1 MLPLKLTMKNF
12 LSFANPPTFDFT
24 QFSMACFSGI
34 NGIGKS
40 AIVDAITW
48 ALWGEVSKKIAGA
61 GNSRIEPELLRDDTT
76 EMSVELE
83 FLENGEKY
91 KVIRTFY
98 AGTKN
103 KSLLNIFKM
112 SDNAYQCISSDPPMI
127 STDSKILA
135 EHLLIDYHTFT
146 NTAFIR
152 QGNSDEFTSK
162 TPSQRKDVLLPL
174 IVPPEYTKL
183 HEGANNERR
192 RIVSETDKIDSAVID
207 IQDSLSVLSNIWC
220 PQDPA
225 LSKKDMRR
233 VWLDT
238 QYDFSE
244 SKSLLDT
251 QMDALKSNVTLTE
264 TALQNSKKLLQE
276 TQTELSQLLVTQEK
290 VSGLLQTQASL
301 SNTHGGL
308 VSKLKEAQHT
318 LSTIQASNTSLED
331 LRAFVQQ
338 HTMAVHDQEQ
348 LATKESQV
356 THHAEAIESIRFTL
370 EDRKTLLAEKV
381 QSLQSQVDETATL
394 LKQGDE
400 IQQKYREL
408 TQARESVRTAADKGD
423 LLTARLTPIKENS
436 KVLEL
441 AIIVFDK
448 ELSQHKETLHRLFAQ
463 AECTESLEV
472 VEDSI
477 QETVEAISSNT
488 KKLEWMQGVVTDLKR
503 QEGEYYEAISKI
515 ARLSERRNSVSNE
528 LSKQKALL
536 ADIKSGEITAC
547 QECGSVL
554 SGDAYRNKLQAYI
567 TDLTGKK
574 AGMVDDMSEL
584 QEKRKSLECGDKLQQ
599 AQIDA
604 AQYTQAHD
612 TLTQKHERLSRIRED
627 IIRERAEY
635 QATYQ
640 ERYIIEQQA
649 DGVVS
654 QMDALEQSITE
665 QASLQDTAQSL
676 VNMHVKYETL
686 YDQVQAAQE
695 RITEYQNRL
704 GSAQSQYGAHCASMR
719 NHPDIASHEI
729 ALVALRAETSSIMER
744 YGDESVSQCIT
755 RLSPYVESL
764 RMAERNIEQKS
775 ALLQSIDSLT
785 TQQEEIETRLTSTK
799 TEIDAIEFDEVFIT
813 NNKCIIETALEQIT
827 RDEQQLQQVN
837 KEMASLQVTLQQY
850 ESHQEKLQA
859 LYAQKEKLTK
869 NLYLL
874 DILRTA
880 TGREGIPSALIQT
893 TIENIEEETNNIIS
907 LFDPNMLIRFETE
920 KVIKST
926 KQARGTLDIKIVT
939 GSHERFYEM
948 YSGGQKYRI
957 DFAIRVAMS
966 KVLSLQAGSPLE
978 LLVIDEGF
986 GTQDV
991 AGLESIVQVINKL
1004 QFPKIIII
1012 THIDTLRNAL
1022 PSNVHFFQENGS
1034 TTFTIA

>member
-112 SDNAYQCISSDPPMI
+112 SDSAYQCISSDPPMI
-127 STDSKILA
+127 STDLKILA
-135 EHLLIDYHTFT
+135 EHLLVDYHTFT

-183 HEGANNERR
+183 HEGANIERR
-192 RIVSETDKIDSAVID
+192 RIMSETDKIDSAVID

-233 VWLDT
+233 VWLDS

-251 QMDALKSNVTLTE
+251 QMDVLKSNVALTE

-318 LSTIQASNTSLED
+318 LSTIQASNTSMED

-338 HTMAVHDQEQ
+338 HTKAVHDQER
-348 LATKESQV
+348 LTTKESQM
-356 THHAEAIESIRFTL
+356 THHAEAIESTRLTL

-381 QSLQSQVDETATL
+381 QSLQGQVDETATL

-408 TQARESVRTAADKGD
+408 TQAREGVRSATDKGD
-423 LLTARLTPIKENS
+423 VLTTRLTPLKKSKEG
-436 KVLEL
+436 LERT
-441 AIIVFDK
+441 INTFDK
-448 ELSQHKETLHRLFAQ
+448 ELTQHKDNLHRLFAQ

-477 QETVEAISSNT
+477 QETAEAILSNT
-488 KKLEWMQGVVTDLKR
+488 KKLEWMQDVVTDLKR
-503 QEGEYYEAISKI
+503 QEKEYHTITGDI
-515 ARLSERRNSVSNE
+515 ARLSERRNAISSE
-528 LSKQKALL
+528 LSRQEMLL
-536 ADIKSGEITAC
+536 DNIESGEITAC

-567 TDLTGKK
+567 TDLTDKI
-574 AGMVDDMSEL
+574 ADIADDERGL
-584 QEKRKSLECGDKLQQ
+584 RERRKSLECMDKLQQ
-599 AQIDA
+599 AQADVVQY
-604 AQYTQAHD
+604 AQAYD
-612 TLTQKHERLSRIRED
+612 TFTQKHEKLTHIHKE
-627 IIRERAEY
+627 IVRERHEY
-635 QATYQ
+635 QASRV
-640 ERYIIEQQA
+640 ERDIFEQRVHEIELQIQGIEQ
-649 DGVVS
+649 D
-654 QMDALEQSITE
+654 ITE
-665 QASLQDTAQSL
+665 QATLKNTAQSL
-676 VNMHVKYETL
+676 VNTHVKYETL

-695 RITEYQNRL
+695 RIAEYQNRL
-704 GSAQSQYGAHCASMR
+704 GRAQSQYGAHCVSMQD
-719 NHPDIASHEI
+719 HPDIASHEI

-755 RLSPYVESL
+755 RLSPYVQSL
-764 RMAERNIEQKS
+764 RVAEQNIEQKS
-775 ALLQSIDSLT
+775 ALLQSIESLT
-785 TQQEEIETRLTSTK
+785 IRQKEIETRLTSTK
-799 TEIDAIEFDEVFIT
+799 TEIDAIDFNEVSIT
-813 NNKCIIETALEQIT
+813 NNKCIIETASEQIT
-827 RDEQQLQQVN
+827 KEEQQLQQSH

-869 NLYLL
+869 DLYLL

-920 KVIKST
+920 KVTKST

-957 DFAIRVAMS
+957 DFAIRIAMS

-986 GTQDV
+986 GTQDM

-1022 PSNVHFFQENGS
+1022 PSNVHFFQEDGS